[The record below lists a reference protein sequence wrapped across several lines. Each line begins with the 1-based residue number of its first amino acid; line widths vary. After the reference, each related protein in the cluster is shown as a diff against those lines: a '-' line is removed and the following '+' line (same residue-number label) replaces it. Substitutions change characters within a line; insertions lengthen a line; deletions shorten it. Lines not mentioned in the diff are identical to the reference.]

1 MVVVVFG
8 LIFFFLNL
16 DFFLSV
22 LKYKIVC
29 DFVYKYKIW
38 VYFNIINIMYVNNL
52 IYVLYYLIVI
62 VLNYLL
68 FIKFVVNY

>member
-22 LKYKIVC
+22 LKYKIVY

-52 IYVLYYLIVI
+52 IYLLYYLIVI

>member
-22 LKYKIVC
+22 LKYKIVY

-52 IYVLYYLIVI
+52 IYVLYYLIFI

>member
-22 LKYKIVC
+22 LKYKIVY

-52 IYVLYYLIVI
+52 IYVLYYLIII

>member
-22 LKYKIVC
+22 LKYKIVY
-29 DFVYKYKIW
+29 DFVYKYKIQ

>member
-22 LKYKIVC
+22 LKYKIVY

>member
-22 LKYKIVC
+22 LKYKIVY

-38 VYFNIINIMYVNNL
+38 VYSNIINIMYVNNL
-52 IYVLYYLIVI
+52 IYVLYYLVII

>member
-22 LKYKIVC
+22 LKYKIVY

-38 VYFNIINIMYVNNL
+38 VYFNIINIMYENNL
-52 IYVLYYLIVI
+52 IYVLYYLIII